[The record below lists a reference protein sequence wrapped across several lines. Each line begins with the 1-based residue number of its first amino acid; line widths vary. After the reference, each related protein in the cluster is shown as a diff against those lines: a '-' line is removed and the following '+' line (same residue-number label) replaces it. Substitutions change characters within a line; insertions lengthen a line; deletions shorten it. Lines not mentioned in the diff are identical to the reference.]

1 MTFLKKYI
9 QKFKIEILTGI
20 FSVLG
25 LYIFFWSTGWTGIIT
40 SFSICVT
47 GLCITKLVFSLT
59 NDSEAQVSIRMV
71 AIGILIGFFMSLISL
86 F

>member
-47 GLCITKLVFSLT
+47 GLCIAKLVFSLT

-71 AIGILIGFFMSLISL
+71 AIGIFIGFFMSLISL